1 MGQKKKDTVRDSTRP
16 EIAVEVLLSANNL
29 PSSKPGYVELAV
41 RLSAAVGRDSS
52 WSWQYVRGIH
62 KANGKIE
69 AGKKMIRALQILLAS
84 LDDVPAIIAGSD
96 EVMVMQPP
104 GSDIAGAMVY
114 GQKKRCIRKKCAN
127 LFVPNTAKRV
137 ACYVCVPVRRRRK

>member
-16 EIAVEVLLSANNL
+16 EIAVEVLLSENNL
-29 PSSKPGYVELAV
+29 PASKPGYYELAV
-41 RLSAAVGRDSS
+41 RLSAAIGRDSN

-69 AGKKMIRALQILLAS
+69 AGKKMRKALQILLAS
-84 LDDVPAIIAGSD
+84 LDDVPAIIAGAD
-96 EVMVMQPP
+96 EVMVLQPP
-104 GSDIAGAMVY
+104 GSDVAGAMIV
-114 GQKKRCIRKKCAN
+114 GKKRRCIRPKCAN
-127 LFVPNTAKRV
+127 LFVSNTAKRV